1 MNQAV
6 SISSA
11 TATAATLVR
20 HLTTS
25 MRCAECCAVCAQTLL
40 LLLVRLVLCALRCA
54 QAAEQSP
61 AGNLPQ

>member
-20 HLTTS
+20 HFNNVSALCK
-25 MRCAECCAVCAQTLL
+25 MLCAQTLL